1 MTTFIVLVTLSV
13 VILLATIYRYFG
25 KKVES
30 EFYEK
35 LQAQKGQVEII
46 LKNRIALITGK
57 LDNLGSDNV
66 VRVTVMLDDKSNLE
80 NRITQFYPPKDGV
93 YHFVKK
99 IGEKL
104 IVPQNYPG
112 ISRQVIDF
120 VLTEYPN
127 GEVLEDGEKKR
138 VLWWFSAPI
147 MHETGRM
154 GTAYVLY
161 DMVQDTELIE
171 TIKQTVDA
179 DISVKDGD
187 QVFCLISSTTLPLD
201 AKTRNALSVN
211 PGFHPFGQNRI
222 LARLNGI
229 NNFYFQSSLESL
241 ISEKKK
247 VTLWIG
253 LFSIVILAVS
263 TLMSIFLAKK
273 MMGPLKEMT
282 AKAIQI
288 SEGQKDLLFDNKNRT
303 YWEFNQLSQAFNY
316 MLTNLKDAEEQ
327 ARYKEL
333 LENVDE

>member
-1 MTTFIVLVTLSV
+1 MTTFVVLVTLSV

-57 LDNLGSDNV
+57 LDNLGADNI
-66 VRVTVMLDDKSNLE
+66 VRVTVMLDDKSKLE
-80 NRITQFYPPKDGV
+80 NRITQFYPPTDGV

-99 IGEKL
+99 IGEKS

-112 ISRQVIDF
+112 ISRQAIDF

-147 MHETGRM
+147 MQETSRM

-179 DISVKDGD
+179 DIFV
-187 QVFCLISSTTLPLD
+187 LD
-201 AKTRNALSVN
+201 AD
-211 PGFHPFGQNRI
+211 H
-222 LARLNGI
+222 
-229 NNFYFQSSLESL
+229 
-241 ISEKKK
+241 
-247 VTLWIG
+247 
-253 LFSIVILAVS
+253 VID
-263 TLMSIFLAKK
+263 M
-273 MMGPLKEMT
+273 
-282 AKAIQI
+282 
-288 SEGQKDLLFDNKNRT
+288 
-303 YWEFNQLSQAFNY
+303 
-316 MLTNLKDAEEQ
+316 
-327 ARYKEL
+327 
-333 LENVDE
+333 